1 MGKDEKDSGFNIVK
15 KSEKKSYSLSIILPV
30 FNVEKYLERCIK
42 SILEGTYN
50 DLELIIVNDGSKD
63 NSDDII
69 RRYIEKYNNITYI
82 IKENGGLSHARNVG
96 YMYTK
101 GEYIAFFDSDDYIE
115 KDMYKK
121 LMGKVEKYKYDI
133 VVSDLYMEYEETGR
147 KVYVNSNI
155 LEEYRNL
162 TNSKEDIE
170 IKKEIMEKRY
180 IAVHN
185 KIYKKELLD
194 FVFKDST
201 PFINNMYY
209 EDIVYTYSL
218 IPNITSISFVKEPLY
233 NYVQRKSSISNNY
246 DKKLYDII
254 TSVEILVKNAIKNNI
269 FEEYKD
275 ILEYIGIRYLYGTF
289 MKRIA
294 KTKDK
299 KKYLEGYNIVLEED
313 KKLYEK
319 YGILGK
325 NKKYNLFINN
335 NEKKQ
340 KKSINK
346 KIDSYN
352 INNNDNLK
360 GKLRLRL
367 KNFILKNMDKKIFA
381 QILYLLE
388 KDTEN

>member
-1 MGKDEKDSGFNIVK
+1 MEKDEKDSGFNIVK

-96 YMYTK
+96 YLYTK

-155 LEEYRNL
+155 SEEYRNL

-170 IKKEIMEKRY
+170 IRKENEI
-180 IAVHN
+180 
-185 KIYKKELLD
+185 
-194 FVFKDST
+194 
-201 PFINNMYY
+201 INN
-209 EDIVYTYSL
+209 
-218 IPNITSISFVKEPLY
+218 KEM
-233 NYVQRKSSISNNY
+233 
-246 DKKLYDII
+246 
-254 TSVEILVKNAIKNNI
+254 
-269 FEEYKD
+269 F
-275 ILEYIGIRYLYGTF
+275 F
-289 MKRIA
+289 W
-294 KTKDK
+294 K
-299 KKYLEGYNIVLEED
+299 KK
-313 KKLYEK
+313 
-319 YGILGK
+319 
-325 NKKYNLFINN
+325 
-335 NEKKQ
+335 
-340 KKSINK
+340 
-346 KIDSYN
+346 SY
-352 INNNDNLK
+352 
-360 GKLRLRL
+360 
-367 KNFILKNMDKKIFA
+367 
-381 QILYLLE
+381 
-388 KDTEN
+388 T

>member
-1 MGKDEKDSGFNIVK
+1 
-15 KSEKKSYSLSIILPV
+15 
-30 FNVEKYLERCIK
+30 
-42 SILEGTYN
+42 
-50 DLELIIVNDGSKD
+50 
-63 NSDDII
+63 
-69 RRYIEKYNNITYI
+69 
-82 IKENGGLSHARNVG
+82 
-96 YMYTK
+96 
-101 GEYIAFFDSDDYIE
+101 
-115 KDMYKK
+115 
-121 LMGKVEKYKYDI
+121 MGKVEKYKYDI

-155 LEEYRNL
+155 SEEYRNL

-170 IKKEIMEKRY
+170 IRKEIMEKIY

-185 KIYKKELLD
+185 KIYRKELLD
-194 FVFKDST
+194 FVFKDT
-201 PFINNMYY
+201 IPFINNMYY

>member
-1 MGKDEKDSGFNIVK
+1 MEKDEKDSGFNIV
-15 KSEKKSYSLSIILPV
+15 
-30 FNVEKYLERCIK
+30 FNVEKYLDRCIK

-96 YMYTK
+96 YLYTK

-155 LEEYRNL
+155 SEEYRNL

-170 IKKEIMEKRY
+170 IRKEIMEKIY

-185 KIYKKELLD
+185 KIYRKELLD
-194 FVFKDST
+194 FVF
-201 PFINNMYY
+201 
-209 EDIVYTYSL
+209 
-218 IPNITSISFVKEPLY
+218 
-233 NYVQRKSSISNNY
+233 
-246 DKKLYDII
+246 I
-254 TSVEILVKNAIKNNI
+254 TSVEILVRNAIKNNI

>member
-1 MGKDEKDSGFNIVK
+1 
-15 KSEKKSYSLSIILPV
+15 
-30 FNVEKYLERCIK
+30 
-42 SILEGTYN
+42 
-50 DLELIIVNDGSKD
+50 
-63 NSDDII
+63 
-69 RRYIEKYNNITYI
+69 
-82 IKENGGLSHARNVG
+82 
-96 YMYTK
+96 
-101 GEYIAFFDSDDYIE
+101 
-115 KDMYKK
+115 
-121 LMGKVEKYKYDI
+121 
-133 VVSDLYMEYEETGR
+133 
-147 KVYVNSNI
+147 
-155 LEEYRNL
+155 
-162 TNSKEDIE
+162 
-170 IKKEIMEKRY
+170 
-180 IAVHN
+180 
-185 KIYKKELLD
+185 
-194 FVFKDST
+194 
-201 PFINNMYY
+201 
-209 EDIVYTYSL
+209 
-218 IPNITSISFVKEPLY
+218 
-233 NYVQRKSSISNNY
+233 
-246 DKKLYDII
+246 
-254 TSVEILVKNAIKNNI
+254 
-269 FEEYKD
+269 
-275 ILEYIGIRYLYGTF
+275 

-313 KKLYEK
+313 KKLYKK

>member
-1 MGKDEKDSGFNIVK
+1 MK
-15 KSEKKSYSLSIILPV
+15 KVSIIVPV
-30 FNVEKYLERCIK
+30 YNVEKYLAKCLD
-42 SILEGTYN
+42 SLVNQTLQ
-50 DLELIIVNDGSKD
+50 DLEIIVVDDGSKD

-96 YMYTK
+96 YLYTK

-155 LEEYRNL
+155 SEEYRNL

-170 IKKEIMEKRY
+170 IRKEIMEKIY

-185 KIYKKELLD
+185 KIYRKELLD
-194 FVFKDST
+194 FVFKDT
-201 PFINNMYY
+201 IPFINNMYY

-269 FEEYKD
+269 FE
-275 ILEYIGIRYLYGTF
+275 
-289 MKRIA
+289 
-294 KTKDK
+294 
-299 KKYLEGYNIVLEED
+299 V
-313 KKLYEK
+313 
-319 YGILGK
+319 
-325 NKKYNLFINN
+325 
-335 NEKKQ
+335 
-340 KKSINK
+340 
-346 KIDSYN
+346 
-352 INNNDNLK
+352 
-360 GKLRLRL
+360 
-367 KNFILKNMDKKIFA
+367 NFRVNRH
-381 QILYLLE
+381 
-388 KDTEN
+388 T